1 MVAKRLNYIGV
12 DLGWQCQNHCF
23 DAALL
28 DMVELQCKLIID
40 YREQCR
46 LRYQG
51 LVKECTQDAYVVN
64 RPLLQ
69 VP

>member
-28 DMVELQCKLIID
+28 DMVELQCKLFVD
-40 YREQCR
+40 SREQYR
-46 LRYQG
+46 LRCQE
-51 LVKECTQDAYVVN
+51 LVKECT
-64 RPLLQ
+64 
-69 VP
+69 